1 MFMGYIHAGR
11 ITAQVLKNEGVSHLF
26 TLCGGH
32 IQSIYDGCLDLG
44 IRVVDFRHEQAAAH
58 AAEGWARATGE
69 VGVAAVTAGPGVTD
83 AVTAVANAQRSGVPM
98 VLIGGQGPRVLSEMG
113 SLQEMDHVSLMRSI
127 TKWSVTVPESRR
139 IPDYLSTAFRKA
151 RTGLPGPVFVEMPLD
166 VLMDFVDEDTVS
178 YPCDYLTTAGT
189 GGDPAFVERA
199 TQLLARAERPVAIV
213 GSQLWFSNRKGLF
226 AEWRAAFKVPSFV
239 NGMARGAMRP
249 GDPHGF
255 KLCRSKALAQADVV
269 IVFGTPLDFRIGYGR
284 APKVR
289 EDSKFIQV
297 DLDAQE
303 LGRNRPCE
311 VGIVGD
317 TGLVMAGMLD
327 ALKESG
333 LSLADR
339 AEWLGEVAQL
349 EAGMRQRIE
358 EEAASD
364 DVPVNP
370 LRLCSELAAVLDDKA
385 VIVGDGGDVVGTG
398 AKILEV
404 GGLGQ
409 WMDPGPLGTLG
420 VGPSFAM
427 AAKLADPD
435 RDVVILY
442 GDGSFGLNGM
452 EFEACARQKIG
463 IVGVIGNDAAWMQ
476 ILRGQ
481 KAIYGEQRMV
491 ATQLNYTRYDQMVE
505 SLGGRG
511 FWVEEPDGLE
521 SALREALQCGRE
533 GVPALVNVKMG
544 ASAFRKDALSV

>member
-1 MFMGYIHAGR
+1 MGYIHAGR
-11 ITAQVLKNEGVSHLF
+11 ITAQALKNEGVSHLF

-98 VLIGGQGPRVLSEMG
+98 VLIGGQGPRALSEMG

-127 TKWSVTVPESRR
+127 TKWSASVPESRR
-139 IPDYLSTAFRKA
+139 IPDYLTTAFRKA
-151 RTGLPGPVFVEMPLD
+151 RTGVPGPVFLEMPLD
-166 VLMDFVDEDTVS
+166 ILMDFVDEDTVS
-178 YPCDYLTTAGT
+178 YPRDYLSQAGS
-189 GGDPAFVERA
+189 GGDPVHVERA
-199 TQLLARAERPVAIV
+199 TALLAAAERPVAIV
-213 GSQLWFSNRKGLF
+213 GSQLWWSNRKGLF

-239 NGMARGAMRP
+239 NGMARGAVRP
-249 GDPHGF
+249 DDLHGF
-255 KLCRSKALAQADVV
+255 KLCRSKALAEADVV

-289 EDSKFIQV
+289 DDSKFIQV
-297 DLDAQE
+297 DLDPQE
-303 LGRNRPCE
+303 LGRNRACE

-327 ALKESG
+327 ALREQGGAPPDRSQW
-333 LSLADR
+333 LAQV
-339 AEWLGEVAQL
+339 EEF
-349 EAGMRQRIE
+349 EAGMRARID

-364 DVPVNP
+364 AVPVNP
-370 LRLCSELAAVLDDKA
+370 LRMCAELARVLDDRA
-385 VIVGDGGDVVGTG
+385 VVVGDGGDVVGTG
-398 AKILEV
+398 AKILDV
-404 GGLGQ
+404 GAMGQ

-427 AAKLADPD
+427 AAKLADPS

-463 IVGVIGNDAAWMQ
+463 IVGVIGNDAGWTQ

-481 KAIYGEQRMV
+481 KAIFGDQRVV
-491 ATQLNYTRYDQMVE
+491 ATTLNYTRYDQMVE

-511 FWVEEPDGLE
+511 FWVEEPTDLAA
-521 SALREALQCGRE
+521 ALQEALQCGRE

-544 ASAFRKDALSV
+544 ASGFRKDALSV

>member
-1 MFMGYIHAGR
+1 MGYIHAGR
-11 ITAQVLKNEGVSHLF
+11 ITAQALKNEGVSHLF

-98 VLIGGQGPRVLSEMG
+98 VLIGGQGPRALSEMG

-127 TKWSVTVPESRR
+127 TKWSASVPDSRR
-139 IPDYLSTAFRKA
+139 IPDYLTTAFRKA
-151 RTGLPGPVFVEMPLD
+151 RTGVPGPVFLEMPLD
-166 VLMDFVDEDTVS
+166 ILMDFVDEDTVS
-178 YPCDYLTTAGT
+178 YPRDYLTQAGS
-189 GGDPAFVERA
+189 GGDPVHVERA
-199 TQLLARAERPVAIV
+199 TALLAAAERPVAIV
-213 GSQLWFSNRKGLF
+213 GSQLWWSTRKGLF

-239 NGMARGAMRP
+239 NGMARGAVRP

-255 KLCRSKALAQADVV
+255 KLCRSKALAEADVV

-289 EDSKFIQV
+289 DDSRFIQV
-297 DLDAQE
+297 DLDPQE
-303 LGRNRPCE
+303 LGRNRACE

-317 TGLVMAGMLD
+317 TGLVMAGMVD
-327 ALKESG
+327 ALREQG
-333 LSLADR
+333 GSLPDRSAWLTQLAAFEADMR
-339 AEWLGEVAQL
+339 AH
-349 EAGMRQRIE
+349 ID

-364 DVPVNP
+364 AVPINP
-370 LRLCSELAAVLDDKA
+370 LRMCAELARVLDDRA
-385 VIVGDGGDVVGTG
+385 VVVGDGGDVVGTG
-398 AKILEV
+398 AKILDV
-404 GGLGQ
+404 GAMGQ

-427 AAKLADPD
+427 AAKLADPS

-463 IVGVIGNDAAWMQ
+463 IVGVIGNDAGWTQ

-481 KAIYGEQRMV
+481 KAIFGEQRVV
-491 ATQLNYTRYDQMVE
+491 ATTLDYTRYDQMVE

-511 FWVEEPDGLE
+511 FWVEDPSELAA
-521 SALREALQCGRE
+521 ALQEALQCGRE

-544 ASAFRKDALSV
+544 ASGFRKDALSV

>member
-1 MFMGYIHAGR
+1 LGYIHAGR
-11 ITAQVLKNEGVSHLF
+11 ITAQALKNEGVSHLF

-98 VLIGGQGPRVLSEMG
+98 VLIGGQGPRALSEMG

-127 TKWSVTVPESRR
+127 TKWSASVPDSRR
-139 IPDYLSTAFRKA
+139 IPDYLTTAFRKA
-151 RTGLPGPVFVEMPLD
+151 RTGVPGPVFLEMPLD
-166 VLMDFVDEDTVS
+166 ILMDFVDEDTVS
-178 YPCDYLTTAGT
+178 YPRDYLTQAGS
-189 GGDPAFVERA
+189 GGDPVHVERA
-199 TQLLARAERPVAIV
+199 TALLAAAERPVAIV
-213 GSQLWFSNRKGLF
+213 GSQLWWSTRKGLF

-239 NGMARGAMRP
+239 NGMARGAVRP

-255 KLCRSKALAQADVV
+255 KLCRSKALAEADVV

-289 EDSKFIQV
+289 DDSRFIQV
-297 DLDAQE
+297 DLDPQE
-303 LGRNRPCE
+303 LGRNRACE

-317 TGLVMAGMLD
+317 TGLVMAGMVD
-327 ALKESG
+327 ALREQG
-333 LSLADR
+333 GSLPDRSAWLTQLAAFEADMR
-339 AEWLGEVAQL
+339 AH
-349 EAGMRQRIE
+349 ID

-364 DVPVNP
+364 AVPINP
-370 LRLCSELAAVLDDKA
+370 LRMCAELARVLDDRA
-385 VIVGDGGDVVGTG
+385 VVVGDGGDVVGTG
-398 AKILEV
+398 AKILDV
-404 GGLGQ
+404 GAMGQ

-427 AAKLADPD
+427 AAKLADPS

-463 IVGVIGNDAAWMQ
+463 IVGVIGNDAGWTQ

-481 KAIYGEQRMV
+481 KAIFGEQRVV
-491 ATQLNYTRYDQMVE
+491 ATTLDYTRYDQMVE

-511 FWVEEPDGLE
+511 FWVEDPSELAA
-521 SALREALQCGRE
+521 ALQEALQCGRE

-544 ASAFRKDALSV
+544 ASGFRKDALSV

>member
-1 MFMGYIHAGR
+1 MAYIHAGR
-11 ITAQVLKNEGVSHLF
+11 ITAQALKNEGVSHLF

-32 IQSIYDGCLDLG
+32 IQSIYDGCLDLD
-44 IRVVDFRHEQAAAH
+44 IRVVDFRHEQSAAH

-98 VLIGGQGPRVLSEMG
+98 VLIGGQGPRALSEMG

-139 IPDYLSTAFRKA
+139 IPDYLTTAFRKA
-151 RTGLPGPVFVEMPLD
+151 RTGVPGPVFLEMPLD
-166 VLMDFVDEDTVS
+166 ILMDYVEEDTVQ
-178 YPCDYLTTAGT
+178 YPSSYLTTAGT
-189 GGDPAFVERA
+189 AGDPAYLERA
-199 TQLLARAERPVAIV
+199 TSMLAAAERPVAIV
-213 GSQLWFSNRKGLF
+213 GSQLWWSARKGLF
-226 AEWRAAFKVPSFV
+226 AEWRSAFKVPTFV

-249 GDPHGF
+249 GDAHGF

-297 DLDAQE
+297 DLDPQE
-303 LGRNRPCE
+303 LGRNRSCE
-311 VGIVGD
+311 IGIVGD
-317 TGLVMAGMLD
+317 TGLVMAGMVD
-327 ALKESG
+327 ALKEQG
-333 LSLADR
+333 GELAPRADWLSQVR
-339 AEWLGEVAQL
+339 EFET
-349 EAGMRQRIE
+349 GMRARIDD
-358 EEAASD
+358 EATSD
-364 DVPVNP
+364 DIPVNP
-370 LRLCSELAAVLDDKA
+370 LRLCKELADVLDDRA
-385 VIVGDGGDVVGTG
+385 VVVGDGGDIVGTG
-398 AKILEV
+398 AKILDV
-404 GGLGQ
+404 GGMGQ

-481 KAIYGEQRMV
+481 KSIYGEQRMV
-491 ATQLNYTRYDQMVE
+491 ATQLEFTRYEKMVDA
-505 SLGGRG
+505 LGGRG
-511 FWVEEPDGLE
+511 FWVDEPAQLPG
-521 SALREALQCGRE
+521 ALREALACGRE

-544 ASAFRKDALSV
+544 GSGFRKDALSV

>member
-1 MFMGYIHAGR
+1 MAYIHAGR
-11 ITAQVLKNEGVSHLF
+11 ITAQALKNEGVSHLF

-98 VLIGGQGPRVLSEMG
+98 VLIGGQGPRALSEMG

-139 IPDYLSTAFRKA
+139 IPDYLTTAFRKA
-151 RTGLPGPVFVEMPLD
+151 RTGVPGPVFLEMPLD
-166 VLMDFVDEDTVS
+166 ILMDYVDDDTVS
-178 YPCDYLTTAGT
+178 YPSSYLSTAGT
-189 GGDPAFVERA
+189 GGDPAYVERA
-199 TQLLARAERPVAIV
+199 ASLLAAAERPVAIV
-213 GSQLWFSNRKGLF
+213 GSQLWWSARKGLF
-226 AEWRAAFKVPSFV
+226 AEWRSAFKVPTFV

-249 GDPHGF
+249 DDAHGF
-255 KLCRSKALAQADVV
+255 KLCRSKALAEADVV

-289 EDSKFIQV
+289 ADSKFIQV
-297 DLDAQE
+297 DLDPQE
-303 LGRNRPCE
+303 LGRNRSCE
-311 VGIVGD
+311 IGIIGD
-317 TGLVMAGMLD
+317 TGLVMAGMVD
-327 ALKESG
+327 ALKEQGGAVS
-333 LSLADR
+333 SR
-339 AEWLGEVAQL
+339 TEWLSQVRDF
-349 EAGMRQRIE
+349 EAGMRARID
-358 EEAASD
+358 EEAKSE

-370 LRLCSELAAVLDDKA
+370 LRLCKELSDVLDERA
-385 VIVGDGGDVVGTG
+385 VVVGDGGDIVGTG
-398 AKILEV
+398 AKILDV
-404 GGLGQ
+404 GGMGQ

-481 KAIYGEQRMV
+481 KSIYGEQRMV
-491 ATQLNYTRYDQMVE
+491 ATQLNFTRYEQMVE
-505 SLGGRG
+505 ALGGKG
-511 FWVEEPDGLE
+511 FWVEEPSQLE
-521 SALREALQCGRE
+521 PALRQALASGRE

-544 ASAFRKDALSV
+544 GSGFRKDALSV